1 MLGTI
6 FGLMLL
12 LLVLT
17 VPIGVVLLCVSL
29 FPVLIDHNFIAS
41 VPFVLRNMI
50 GGLNSTP
57 LIAIPL
63 FILGGILMAKGGIAQ
78 KLFNV
83 FAYIIGEKTVCHA
96 LQL

>member
-50 GGLNSTP
+50 ARHLLYTP
-57 LIAIPL
+57 ERVIVVGSCETSHHYCPMCVQPPSALTVTYKMI
-63 FILGGILMAKGGIAQ
+63 
-78 KLFNV
+78 V
-83 FAYIIGEKTVCHA
+83 TVC
-96 LQL
+96 

>member
-29 FPVLIDHNFIAS
+29 SPVLIDHSFIAS
-41 VPFVLRNMI
+41 VQYVLRNMV

-63 FILGGILMAKGGIAQ
+63 FILGGILMAKAGLHKSSLMYLPI
-78 KLFNV
+78 
-83 FAYIIGEKTVCHA
+83 
-96 LQL
+96 

>member
-41 VPFVLRNMI
+41 ETHSKTTPIGVVLSPVSR
-50 GGLNSTP
+50 
-57 LIAIPL
+57 L
-63 FILGGILMAKGGIAQ
+63 FYEI
-78 KLFNV
+78 
-83 FAYIIGEKTVCHA
+83 
-96 LQL
+96 

>member
-1 MLGTI
+1 MLGAI
-6 FGLMLL
+6 FILMAVLL
-12 LLVLT
+12 ILM

-29 FPVLIDHNFIAS
+29 VPSVMDPTFIAS
-41 VPFVLRNMI
+41 IQYVLRNMV

-63 FILGGILMAKGGIAQ
+63 FILGGIIMAKGGIAQ

-83 FAYIIGEKTVCHA
+83 FAYLIGDRTGGMP
-96 LQL
+96 

>member
-29 FPVLIDHNFIAS
+29 SPVLIDHNDDVT
-41 VPFVLRNMI
+41 VPCNAAKLMRLRPI
-50 GGLNSTP
+50 
-57 LIAIPL
+57 IPW
-63 FILGGILMAKGGIAQ
+63 GCRQSK
-78 KLFNV
+78 
-83 FAYIIGEKTVCHA
+83 
-96 LQL
+96 